1 MLRSLWRISSSEILA
16 RFALA
21 CIAGILSGLGV
32 RFGAPGLTALAGIP
46 LMVLIYRRRYKGL

>member
-21 CIAGILSGLGV
+21 CVAGVLAGLGV
-32 RFGAPGLTALAGIP
+32 RIGAPGLTALAGIP

>member
-1 MLRSLWRISSSEILA
+1 MLGSLWHISSSEILA

-21 CIAGILSGLGV
+21 CVAGVLSGLGV
-32 RFGAPGLTALAGIP
+32 RFRAPGLTALAGIP

>member
-1 MLRSLWRISSSEILA
+1 MLGSLWRISSSEILA

-46 LMVLIYRRRYKGL
+46 LMVLIYRRRYKSL